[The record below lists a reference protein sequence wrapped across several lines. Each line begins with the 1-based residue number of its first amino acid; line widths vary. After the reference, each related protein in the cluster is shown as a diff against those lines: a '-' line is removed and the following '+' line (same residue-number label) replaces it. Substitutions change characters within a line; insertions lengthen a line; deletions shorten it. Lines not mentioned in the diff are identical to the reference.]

1 MTVALNSYLGFRDNA
16 RQAMEYYHQ
25 VFGGELTLTTFADFH
40 ASDDPAEAEKIMH
53 GHLVAGP
60 LVLMG
65 SDTPNSMPYT
75 AGSSISVLLSGDD
88 EAALPGHWEKLAE
101 EGTVDMPL
109 EKAPWG
115 DTFGMLTDKFGI
127 SWMVDISET
136 RD

>member
-1 MTVALNSYLGFRDNA
+1 MTVALNPYLGFRDNA

-53 GHLVAGP
+53 GHLGAGP

-88 EAALPGHWEKLAE
+88 EAALRGHWEKLAE